1 MTPYIL
7 SDTITTAACN
17 GDDHTVA
24 KIADM
29 IITASH
35 KHQARETI
43 AFLSMVAATDPC
55 SRSQASQV
63 LFVPTCSSFVSALP
77 SGMKKAAR
85 ADDLDRVAIAEC
97 LMHVYCNKCNKP

>member
-7 SDTITTAACN
+7 SDTITTTACN

-29 IITASH
+29 IIAASH

-43 AFLSMVAATDPC
+43 AFLSTVAATDPC

-63 LFVPTCSSFVSALP
+63 APTSSSIVSSLP

-97 LMHVYCNKCNKP
+97 LMQVYCNKCNKP